1 MMMMPSSDI
10 IALTFQLGEQQY
22 AITLDHVVEVNAM
35 VELATIP
42 DAPAEILGM
51 ANRHG
56 HLIPII
62 DLRQVLGMS
71 PLPIGLNTLF
81 IVVQY
86 GATLFGLVV
95 DDVHRVEYL
104 PSKQLQRTDGWGK
117 YIEAMMSYQGGT
129 MQFIGLSS
137 LVARYDGTFLKAEG
151 L

>member
-1 MMMMPSSDI
+1 MILPSEL
-10 IALTFQLGEQQY
+10 IALTFQLGDHVY
-22 AITLDHVVEVNAM
+22 ALALDHVVEVNAM
-35 VELATIP
+35 VELVTISDSP
-42 DAPAEILGM
+42 PEMLGM

-56 HLIPII
+56 ELIPII
-62 DLRQVLGMS
+62 DLRPIFGLS

-95 DDVHRVEYL
+95 DDVHRVEYF
-104 PSKQLQRTDGWGK
+104 PIKHIQRTDGWGT

-129 MQFIGLSS
+129 MQFIALPAI
-137 LVARYDGTFLKAEG
+137 LARYAGTFLKAEG